1 MPDERFPLKLVIPLS
16 ILSVSVIVTNTLVC
30 LFVYKV
36 KSMRTYTNGFVV
48 SLAISD
54 ILTGVSM
61 FIQYNAELHVWSR
74 DALNVL
80 YALVLF
86 VGAANLCA
94 VTYDRYL
101 AILYPFSYT
110 ETISKVFKILVPAI
124 WVFSIVIACIP
135 LTWKGDTQLLNTKI
149 YICLVFII
157 CIALPYIL
165 IVYANYKI
173 FRLVRQ
179 CVRRERELSISSHN
193 TKAEMR
199 NGVGKVSSEA
209 KVARVF
215 AIASLMFV
223 LSYFPTLFYT
233 AAATL
238 GHVDVVPGLLM
249 DFSPFCVVF
258 GSLVN
263 PILYSFMKPDFR
275 RALKKILTGQ
285 RAYLNARRS
294 QRSSMPSIGETN
306 TTPFVPKKIKKKSR
320 IDDNVFYDGD
330 EPCES
335 LTTRI
340 LEYSNQPKQDEETQL
355 NVSPVWPE
363 RNRYPTLYLVQK
375 HGIRNQAAKQ
385 LYLLFP

>member
-1 MPDERFPLKLVIPLS
+1 MADERFLPRVVIPLS
-16 ILSVSVIVTNTLVC
+16 ILSVSAIVTNTLVC
-30 LFVYKV
+30 LLVYKV
-36 KSMRTYTNGFVV
+36 KSMRNYTNGFVV

-74 DALNVL
+74 AALNVL
-80 YALVLF
+80 YAVVLF
-86 VGAANLCA
+86 VGATNLCA

-124 WVFSIVIACIP
+124 WVFSVVVACLP
-135 LTWKGDTQLLNTKI
+135 LTWRGNTQLINTKI
-149 YICLVFII
+149 YICLVLIL

-179 CVRRERELSISSHN
+179 CVRRERQLSISSHN
-193 TKAEMR
+193 IKTEMK
-199 NGVGKVSSEA
+199 NGIRKVSSEA

-233 AAATL
+233 AAEAL
-238 GHVDVVPGLLM
+238 GHGEVVPRLLI

-285 RAYLNARRS
+285 RAHLNARRS
-294 QRSSMPSIGETN
+294 QRSSTPSIGDTN
-306 TTPFVPKKIKKKSR
+306 TTPFVPKKTKKRSR
-320 IDDNVFYDGD
+320 MDDVVDNGVD
-330 EPCES
+330 EPCAS
-335 LTTRI
+335 LTARI
-340 LEYSNQPKQDEETQL
+340 LQLDYSNQLEQGEETQL
-355 NVSPVWPE
+355 NVSPV
-363 RNRYPTLYLVQK
+363 
-375 HGIRNQAAKQ
+375 
-385 LYLLFP
+385 

>member
-1 MPDERFPLKLVIPLS
+1 MLLKLVIPLS
-16 ILSVSVIVTNTLVC
+16 ILSVSVIVSNTLVC
-30 LFVYKV
+30 LLVYKV
-36 KSMRTYTNGFVV
+36 KSMRNYTNGFVV

-54 ILTGVSM
+54 ILTGVS
-61 FIQYNAELHVWSR
+61 FLIQYNAELHEWSR
-74 DALNVL
+74 AALNVL
-80 YALVLF
+80 YAIVLF

-124 WVFSIVIACIP
+124 WFFSIIIACIP
-135 LTWKGDTQLLNTKI
+135 LTWEGNTKLLNTKI
-149 YICLVFII
+149 YICLVLAI
-157 CIALPYIL
+157 CITLPYIL

-179 CVRRERELSISSHN
+179 CVRRERELSICSHS
-193 TKAEMR
+193 TKADIKH
-199 NGVGKVSSEA
+199 NGVRKVSSEA

-233 AAATL
+233 AAAAF
-238 GHVDVVPGLLM
+238 GHRDIVPPLLL

-275 RALKKILTGQ
+275 RALKKILSGQ

-306 TTPFVPKKIKKKSR
+306 STPFVPNKSKKKCR
-320 IDDNVFYDGD
+320 IDDDSVFYEGD
-330 EPCES
+330 EPFES
-335 LTTRI
+335 
-340 LEYSNQPKQDEETQL
+340 K
-355 NVSPVWPE
+355 V
-363 RNRYPTLYLVQK
+363 
-375 HGIRNQAAKQ
+375 
-385 LYLLFP
+385 

>member
-1 MPDERFPLKLVIPLS
+1 MAEERFSPRVVIPLS
-16 ILSVSVIVTNTLVC
+16 ILSASAIVTNTLVC
-30 LFVYKV
+30 LLVYKV
-36 KSMRTYTNGFVV
+36 KSMRNYTNGFVV

-61 FIQYNAELHVWSR
+61 FIQYNAELHVWSK
-74 DALNVL
+74 ATLNVL
-80 YALVLF
+80 YAVVLF

-124 WVFSIVIACIP
+124 WVFSVVVACIP

-149 YICLVFII
+149 YICLVLII

-179 CVRRERELSISSHN
+179 CVRRERQLSISSHS
-193 TKAEMR
+193 TKAEMK
-199 NGVGKVSSEA
+199 NGVRKVSSEA

-233 AAATL
+233 AAAAL
-238 GHVDVVPGLLM
+238 GHGKVVPGLLI
-249 DFSPFCVVF
+249 DLSPFCVVF

-285 RAYLNARRS
+285 RAHLNARRS
-294 QRSSMPSIGETN
+294 QRSSMPSIGDTN
-306 TTPFVPKKIKKKSR
+306 TPPFVPKKTKKKSR
-320 IDDNVFYDGD
+320 MDGVLDDGAYAS
-330 EPCES
+330 P
-335 LTTRI
+335 TARI
-340 LEYSNQPKQDEETQL
+340 LQLEYSDHSEQGEETQL

-363 RNRYPTLYLVQK
+363 RN
-375 HGIRNQAAKQ
+375 
-385 LYLLFP
+385 

>member
-1 MPDERFPLKLVIPLS
+1 MTLQVVVPLS
-16 ILSVSVIVTNTLVC
+16 ILSISVIVTNTLVC
-30 LFVYKV
+30 LLVYKV
-36 KSMRTYTNGFVV
+36 KSMRNYTNGFVV

-54 ILTGVSM
+54 ILTGIS
-61 FIQYNAELHVWSR
+61 FLIQYNAELHEWSR
-74 DALNVL
+74 AALNVL
-80 YALVLF
+80 YAIVLI
-86 VGAANLCA
+86 VGATNLCA

-101 AILYPFSYT
+101 AVLYPFSYT

-124 WVFSIVIACIP
+124 WFFSIAVACIP
-135 LTWKGDTQLLNTKI
+135 LTWEGNTKLLNTKI
-149 YICLVFII
+149 YICLVLVI

-193 TKAEMR
+193 TKADMKHNGMR
-199 NGVGKVSSEA
+199 KVSSEA

-223 LSYFPTLFYT
+223 LSYFPSLFYT
-233 AAATL
+233 AAAAF
-238 GHVDVVPGLLM
+238 GHLYVVPKVLL

-275 RALKKILTGQ
+275 RALKKILSGQ
-285 RAYLNARRS
+285 RDFMNSRRS

-306 TTPFVPKKIKKKSR
+306 SMPFIQNKSKKKCR
-320 IDDNVFYDGD
+320 MDGNVFDEED
-330 EPCES
+330 EPGES
-335 LTTRI
+335 
-340 LEYSNQPKQDEETQL
+340 K
-355 NVSPVWPE
+355 V
-363 RNRYPTLYLVQK
+363 
-375 HGIRNQAAKQ
+375 
-385 LYLLFP
+385 

>member
-1 MPDERFPLKLVIPLS
+1 MLLRLVIPLS
-16 ILSVSVIVTNTLVC
+16 ILSIIVIVTNTLVC
-30 LFVYKV
+30 LLVYKV
-36 KSMRTYTNGFVV
+36 KSMRNYTNGFVV

-54 ILTGVSM
+54 ILTGVS
-61 FIQYNAELHVWSR
+61 FLIQYNAELHEWSKA
-74 DALNVL
+74 ALNVL
-80 YALVLF
+80 YAIVLF

-124 WVFSIVIACIP
+124 WIFSIIVACIP
-135 LTWKGDTQLLNTKI
+135 LTWEGNTKLLNTKI
-149 YICLVFII
+149 YICLVLAI
-157 CIALPYIL
+157 CITLPYIL

-179 CVRRERELSISSHN
+179 CVRRERELSISSNSMKAGMKHN
-193 TKAEMR
+193 GAR
-199 NGVGKVSSEA
+199 KVSSEA

-233 AAATL
+233 AAAAF
-238 GHVDVVPGLLM
+238 GHVDVVPNLLL

-275 RALKKILTGQ
+275 RALKKILSGQ
-285 RAYLNARRS
+285 RAYLNSRRS

-306 TTPFVPKKIKKKSR
+306 STPFVPNKSKKKCR
-320 IDDNVFYDGD
+320 MDDDDNDNVFYEGD
-330 EPCES
+330 EPDES
-335 LTTRI
+335 
-340 LEYSNQPKQDEETQL
+340 K
-355 NVSPVWPE
+355 V
-363 RNRYPTLYLVQK
+363 
-375 HGIRNQAAKQ
+375 
-385 LYLLFP
+385 